1 MVTHIGRSLP
11 AAAACSCVV
20 DELKACIL
28 PALPFSSVTYS
39 EWYWSMYKLAGEAF
53 MADAVVGSLYRAGV
67 IARAA
72 TATKEK
78 WWEKETPNMRNINGV
93 QELVD
98 ALVSAQ

>member
-1 MVTHIGRSLP
+1 
-11 AAAACSCVV
+11 
-20 DELKACIL
+20 
-28 PALPFSSVTYS
+28 
-39 EWYWSMYKLAGEAF
+39 